1 MRYLYATAAAIAPLL
16 FACGANAQVAINSSR
31 TTPITTANPAGNG
44 PDDIIIVSGGT
55 IILSTGT
62 AVTVNSSNNFSINAN
77 ANITMSNAASGSTAV
92 LIEGGNTTDIVI
104 GGSIVITDDLAA
116 STDTDGDGDLDG
128 PFATGSDRFGIR
140 LNGPGAMTG
149 NITMQNGSSMLVEG
163 NQSFGISLESDL
175 VGNLT
180 NHGTIRV
187 VGTDSMGV
195 RSLGTIDG
203 NVYLGGNITT
213 LGGGSTAIG
222 LFGDI
227 TGGLSIQGT
236 ISSTGYRYTSRSTP
250 DFMSKLDAD
259 DLLQGGP
266 AVIIAG
272 NVAGGVTFGRPPA
285 NEDEDNSDEDGD
297 GIPDADEGTAQI
309 NVFGEAPAILVGSD
323 TQTVTLGV
331 AGSGDLAYGFINQG
345 SVTAQG
351 VYDGIEANAI
361 RFGVAG
367 GMDVIIEG
375 GILNTGTVAA
385 LAYDA
390 NSVGVR
396 LSSGVT
402 TPQFVNNGAL
412 TAASAS
418 NINSTVT
425 TLLVEAGANL
435 PVFVNN
441 GQFLAS
447 TGGGTADL
455 TALFDLSGTLTS
467 ITNTGS
473 MQANIFAND
482 AGDPITGTATLINVQ
497 ANTTGVTII
506 QDGIVDPD
514 SNEADSDGDG
524 VPDSDEP
531 FMVGAILL
539 GSGSDVVDIRNG
551 LVLSD
556 ISFGDGQD
564 TLSISGGAYVRGSMS
579 DSDGLLDISVSN
591 GVLDLSQTTMMDIS
605 NLTLGS
611 EGRFV
616 VSIDGNNNT
625 ASGFNVS
632 GTATIE
638 DGAELGVRFTS
649 LIDGTSSSR
658 FTVIDAGTLNFGN
671 LDLDA
676 ISDNAPYLFILDAG
690 ADLPNNQV
698 YIDVRRRTAEE
709 AGFISVE
716 TSAYDAIYGALD
728 RDSRILSAFINETD
742 RDGFI
747 NLYEQMLPD
756 HSGGPLLSL
765 ASGVDAVTRALVGRN
780 ASAQPGETSAWVQ
793 EITFYADK
801 DKTDTYGFRSEG
813 FGVAGGVEYGTR
825 NGAVGVSIAFTSSDL
840 EDPESEAQEN
850 LTANL
855 VELGLY
861 WRAQGQYWTTW
872 ARAAAG
878 YASFDATRQLVGGGL
893 NITNESSWNGF
904 TLAAAGGASYER
916 EYGRFTLRPEVYA
929 EYFSLSED
937 ARQEFGGGDG
947 FDLIIDER
955 DGHMFS
961 AVAAMNIAYTIDEN
975 SWLKPEF
982 RIGWRQ
988 NISVDPG
995 STIARFASGGPSF
1008 SLDPD
1013 TIEGGGPIIGVRLN
1027 VGNELGMLSVSA
1039 DAEMIGDY
1047 MRYMLLLRASFR
1059 F

>member
-16 FACGANAQVAINSSR
+16 FACGANAQVTIDSSR

-44 PDDIIIVSGGT
+44 AADIIIASGGT
-55 IILSTGT
+55 ITVTSGT
-62 AVTVNSSNNFSINAN
+62 AVTVNSDNDFSINAGG
-77 ANITMSNAASGSTAV
+77 NITMSNAANDTIGV
-92 LIEGGNTTDIVI
+92 LIEGGNTADITI
-104 GGSIVITDDLAA
+104 AGSITITDNI
-116 STDTDGDGDLDG
+116 TERTDGDSDGDLDG
-128 PFATGSDRFGIR
+128 PFATGSNRFGIR
-140 LNGPGAMTG
+140 LDDAGPLTG
-149 NITMQNGSSMLVEG
+149 NIRVQNGGVIQVEG
-163 NQSFGISLESDL
+163 NESYGISLESDL
-175 VGNLT
+175 IGNLT
-180 NHGTIRV
+180 NQGTIQV
-187 VGTDSMGV
+187 VGDNGMAV
-195 RSLGTIDG
+195 RALGDIDG
-203 NVYLGGNITT
+203 TVYLGGTVAT

-222 LFGDI
+222 MFGDI
-227 TGGLSIQGT
+227 SGGLNIQGSV
-236 ISSTGYRYTSRSTP
+236 SSTGYRYISRPS
-250 DFMSKLDAD
+250 DAAIENLDAD

-272 NVAGGVTFGRPPA
+272 NVAGGVTIGSRPA
-285 NEDEDNSDEDGD
+285 DEDENEADEDGD
-297 GIPDADEGTAQI
+297 GIPDADESTAQI
-309 NVFGEAPAILVGSD
+309 EVFGGAPAIVVGSD
-323 TQTVTLGV
+323 TQAITLGV
-331 AGSGDLAYGFINQG
+331 AGTGDLAYGFINQG
-345 SVTAQG
+345 GVSAQG
-351 VYDGIEANAI
+351 IYDGIEANGI
-361 RFGVAG
+361 RFGVEG
-367 GMDVIIEG
+367 GEAVTIEG
-375 GILNTGTVAA
+375 GILNSGRVSA

-390 NSVGVR
+390 NAVGIR

-402 TPQFVNNGAL
+402 TPQFINDGDM
-412 TAASAS
+412 TAAAS
-418 NINSTVT
+418 SDVSSTVT
-425 TLLVEAGANL
+425 TLLIEAGANL
-435 PVFVNN
+435 PTFINN

-447 TGGGTADL
+447 SGGGTADL
-455 TALFDLSGTLTS
+455 TALHDLSGTLTS

-473 MQANIFAND
+473 MQSNIFANA
-482 AGDPITGTATLINVQ
+482 AGDPITGSATLINVE

-506 QDGIVDPD
+506 QDGIASSPPGTTNPD
-514 SNEADSDGDG
+514 TDGDG

-531 FMVGAILL
+531 AMVGAIRF
-539 GSGSDVVDIRNG
+539 GSGADMFDIRNG
-551 LVLSD
+551 AVLGD
-556 ISFGDGQD
+556 ISFGDGLD
-564 TLSISGGAYVRGSMS
+564 TLSITGGAFVRGILS
-579 DSDGLLDISVSN
+579 DSDSLLDVAVSD
-591 GVLDLSQTTMMDIS
+591 GSLDLSQTTMMDIT
-605 NLTLGS
+605 NLTIGS
-611 EGRFV
+611 DGRLV
-616 VSIDGNNNT
+616 VSIDGNNGT
-625 ASGFNVS
+625 SSGFNVS
-632 GTATIE
+632 GTATLE

-649 LIDGTSSSR
+649 LIDGPGR
-658 FTVIDAGTLNFGN
+658 FTVIDANNLNFGN
-671 LDLDA
+671 LDLDGVA
-676 ISDNAPYLFILDAG
+676 ANAPYLFILDAG

-698 YIDVRRRTAEE
+698 YVDVRRRTAEE
-709 AGFISVE
+709 AGLISVE
-716 TSAYDAIYGALD
+716 ASAYDAIYDALD
-728 RDSRILSAFINETD
+728 RDAGILNAFINQSGRE
-742 RDGFI
+742 GFI
-747 NLYEQMLPD
+747 DLYEQMLPD

-813 FGVAGGVEYGTR
+813 FGVAGGVEYGTS
-825 NGAVGVSIAFTSSDL
+825 NGALGVSIAFTSSDL
-840 EDPESEAQEN
+840 EDPESEAEEN

-878 YASFDATRQLVGGGL
+878 YASFDADRQFVGGGL
-893 NITNESSWNGF
+893 NISNTSSWNGF

-937 ARQEFGGGDG
+937 AREEVGGGDG

-961 AVAAMNIAYTIDEN
+961 AVAAMNIAYTIDED

-995 STIARFASGGPSF
+995 ATIARFASGGPSF

-1013 TIEGGGPIIGVRLN
+1013 NIEGGGPIIGVRLN

>member
-16 FACGANAQVAINSSR
+16 FACGANAQVSIDTTR
-31 TTPITTANPAGNG
+31 TTPITTSNATGSGPANIFIVNG
-44 PDDIIIVSGGT
+44 GMISLT
-55 IILSTGT
+55 SGT
-62 AVTVNSSNNFSINAN
+62 AVTIDSNHTFELYERGSISLVNS
-77 ANITMSNAASGSTAV
+77 ASGSTGILVQA
-92 LIEGGNTTDIVI
+92 GNTTTLTIAGTIAV
-104 GGSIVITDDLAA
+104 
-116 STDTDGDGDLDG
+116 TDTHEAEDTDKDGDNDG
-128 PFATGSDRFGIR
+128 PFATGTDRYGIR
-140 LNGPGAMTG
+140 FAGAGAVTG
-149 NITMQNGSSMLVEG
+149 NLSLLTSSTILVEG
-163 NQSFGISLESDL
+163 NESFGISVESDL
-175 VGNLT
+175 IGNLVSQ
-180 NHGTIRV
+180 GTIRV
-187 VGTDSMGV
+187 VGDNSMAV

-203 NVYLGGNITT
+203 NVYLGGSITT
-213 LGGGSTAIG
+213 VGGGSTAVGI
-222 LFGDI
+222 FGDI
-227 TGGLSIQGT
+227 NGGLSIQGAIT
-236 ISSTGYRYTSRSTP
+236 SSGYRFTSRPS
-250 DFMSKLDAD
+250 DEVIAKLDAD

-266 AVIIAG
+266 AVIIAS
-272 NVAGGVTFGRPPA
+272 NVTGGVTFGRPPT
-285 NEDEDNSDEDGD
+285 NQDDDNPDEDNDGV
-297 GIPDADEGTAQI
+297 PDSSETTAEI
-309 NVFGEAPAILVGSD
+309 NVYGEAPAVVVGSA
-323 TQTVTLGV
+323 TQDVTLGV
-331 AGSGDLAYGFINQG
+331 AGTGDLAYGFINQG
-345 SVTAQG
+345 QISAQG
-351 VYDGIEANAI
+351 IYDGVTANAI
-361 RFGVAG
+361 QFGVDG
-367 GMDVIIEG
+367 GHSVFIEG
-375 GILNTGTVAA
+375 GIFNSGTIAA

-390 NSVGVR
+390 DAVAIR
-396 LSSGVT
+396 LSAGVST
-402 TPQFVNNGAL
+402 DQFINNGAL

-418 NINSTVT
+418 DVTSNVT
-425 TLLVEAGANL
+425 TLLIEAGANL
-435 PVFVNN
+435 PVFINN

-447 TGGGTADL
+447 SGGGTADL
-455 TALFDLSGTLTS
+455 TGILDLSGTLTS

-482 AGDPITGTATLINVQ
+482 NGDPITGTTTLINVE
-497 ANTTGVTII
+497 ANTTGVTLI
-506 QDGIVDPD
+506 QEGIVDPD
-514 SNEADSDGDG
+514 SDGPDTDGDG
-524 VPDSDEP
+524 VPDNREP
-531 FMVGAILL
+531 AMVGNIRL
-539 GSGSDVVDIRNG
+539 GSGADLVDIRNG
-551 LVLSD
+551 TVLGD
-556 ISFGDGQD
+556 ISFGDGLD
-564 TLSISGGAYVRGSMS
+564 TFLISGGAIVRGAIE
-579 DSDGLLDISVSN
+579 DSDGLLDITVAN
-591 GVLDLSQTTMMDIS
+591 GVLDLNQTTTTDIS
-605 NLTLGS
+605 NLTIGGD
-611 EGRFV
+611 GRLV
-616 VSIDGNNNT
+616 VNIDGNTNS

-632 GTATIE
+632 GTATVE

-649 LIDGTSSSR
+649 LIDGPSR

-671 LDLDA
+671 LDMDGIA
-676 ISDNAPYLFILDAG
+676 ANAPYLFILDAG

-698 YIDVRRRTAEE
+698 YVDVRRRTAEE
-709 AGFISVE
+709 AGFIRVE
-716 TSAYDAIYGALD
+716 ASAYDAIYEALD
-728 RDSRILSAFINETD
+728 RDSRVLSAFLNQTG
-742 RDGFI
+742 RDDFI

-780 ASAQPGETSAWVQ
+780 ASAQPGEASAWVQ

-850 LTANL
+850 LTASL

-878 YASFDATRQLVGGGL
+878 YASFDATRQLVGGGV
-893 NITNESSWNGF
+893 NITNESSWNGY

-916 EYGRFTLRPEVYA
+916 DYGRFTLRPEVYA

-937 ARQEFGGGDG
+937 AREEVGGGDG
-947 FDLIIDER
+947 FDLIIDGR

-961 AVAAMNIAYTIDEN
+961 AVAAMNVAYSLGEN

-1013 TIEGGGPIIGVRLN
+1013 TIEGGGPIVGFRLN

>member
-16 FACGANAQVAINSSR
+16 FACGANAQVVVDSAR

-55 IILSTGT
+55 ITLTSGT
-62 AVTVNSSNNFSINAN
+62 AVTVNSSNDFSINAN
-77 ANITMSNAASGSTAV
+77 GNITMSNSASGSTAI
-92 LIEGGNTTDIVI
+92 LIEGGNTTDITI
-104 GGSIVITDDLAA
+104 AGSIVVSDDLTEN
-116 STDTDGDGDLDG
+116 TDSDEDGDFDG
-128 PFATGSDRFGIR
+128 PFATGSNRFGIR
-140 LNGPGAMTG
+140 LNDAGAMTG
-149 NITMQNGSSMLVEG
+149 NVIMQNGSTMLVEG
-163 NQSFGISLESDL
+163 NESFGISLESDL
-175 VGNLT
+175 IGNLT
-180 NHGTIRV
+180 NQGTIRV
-187 VGTDSMGV
+187 IGDNSMAV
-195 RSLGTIDG
+195 RALGMIDG
-203 NVYLGGNITT
+203 TVYLGGSISTV
-213 LGGGSTAIG
+213 GGGSTAIG
-222 LFGDI
+222 MFGDI
-227 TGGLSIQGT
+227 TGGLNIQGSV
-236 ISSTGYRYTSRSTP
+236 SSTGYRYTSRSS
-250 DFMSKLDAD
+250 DEFISNLDAD

-285 NEDEDNSDEDGD
+285 DEDENETDEDGD
-297 GIPDADEGTAQI
+297 GIADADEEGAQI

-323 TQTVTLGV
+323 TQTVTLGL
-331 AGSGDLAYGFINQG
+331 AGTGDLAYGFINQG
-345 SVTAQG
+345 SVSAQG
-351 VYDGIEANAI
+351 VYDGIEANGI
-361 RFGVAG
+361 RFGLEG
-367 GMDVIIEG
+367 GQDVIIEG
-375 GILNTGTVAA
+375 GILNTGSVAA

-390 NSVGVR
+390 NAVGVR

-402 TPQFVNNGAL
+402 TPQFINDGSL

-418 NINSTVT
+418 DLNTTVT
-425 TLLVEAGANL
+425 TVLIEAGASL
-435 PVFVNN
+435 PTFINN

-447 TGGGTADL
+447 SGGGTADL
-455 TALFDLSGTLTS
+455 TALLDLSGTLTS

-473 MQANIFAND
+473 MQSNMFANE
-482 AGDPITGTATLINVQ
+482 AGDPITGTTTLINVE
-497 ANTTGVTII
+497 ANTTGVTLI

-514 SNEADSDGDG
+514 SEGDDADGDG
-524 VPDSDEP
+524 VLDDDEP
-531 FMVGAILL
+531 SMVGAIRL
-539 GSGSDVVDIRNG
+539 GSGADVVDIRNG
-551 LVLSD
+551 TVLSD
-556 ISFGDGQD
+556 ISFGDGLD
-564 TLSISGGAYVRGSMS
+564 TLSITGGAFVRGSLS
-579 DSDGLLDISVSN
+579 DSDSLLDISVAD
-591 GVLDLSQTTMMDIS
+591 GVLDLSQTTIMDIS
-605 NLTLGS
+605 NLTVGS
-611 EGRFV
+611 DGRFV
-616 VSIDGNNNT
+616 VSIDGDTNS

-649 LIDGTSSSR
+649 LIDGPSR
-658 FTVIDAGTLNFGN
+658 FTIIDAGTLNFGN

-698 YIDVRRRTAEE
+698 YVDVRRRTAEE

-716 TSAYDAIYGALD
+716 ASAYDAIYEALD
-728 RDSRILSAFINETD
+728 RDAGILTAFINQSD
-742 RDGFI
+742 RDEFL

-813 FGVAGGVEYGTR
+813 FGVAGGVEYGTT
-825 NGAVGVSIAFTSSDL
+825 NGALGVSIAFTSSDL

-878 YASFDATRQLVGGGL
+878 YASFDADRQFVGGGL
-893 NITNESSWNGF
+893 NISNESSWNGF

-916 EYGRFTLRPEVYA
+916 DYGRFTLRPEVYA

-937 ARQEFGGGDG
+937 AREEVGGGAG

-961 AVAAMNIAYTIDEN
+961 AVAAMNIAYTIDED

-1013 TIEGGGPIIGVRLN
+1013 TIEGGGPIIGFRLN

>member
-16 FACGANAQVAINSSR
+16 FACGANAQVVISTAR
-31 TTPITTANPAGNG
+31 TTPITTSNATGSGAADIRISAGGAINLT
-44 PDDIIIVSGGT
+44 S
-55 IILSTGT
+55 GT
-62 AVTVNSSNNFSINAN
+62 AVTVDSSNNLTIDAQGSISF
-77 ANITMSNAASGSTAV
+77 SNATDGATGIRIAA
-92 LIEGGNTTDIVI
+92 GHTTDITVAGSVI
-104 GGSIVITDDLAA
+104 VLDSLGEPTDADN
-116 STDTDGDGDLDG
+116 DGDLDG
-128 PFATGSDRFGIR
+128 PFATGSGRYGIR

-149 NITMQNGSSMLVEG
+149 SLNIQESATILVEG
-163 NQSFGISLESDL
+163 NNSYGVSLESAL
-175 VGNLT
+175 NGNLI
-180 NHGTIRV
+180 NQGSIRV
-187 VGTDSMGV
+187 VGDNTMAV
-195 RSLGTIDG
+195 RILGTIDG
-203 NVYLGGNITT
+203 NVYLGGAIAS
-213 LGGGSTAIG
+213 LGENSTAIAV
-222 LFGDI
+222 LDDI
-227 TGGLSIQGT
+227 TGGLSIQGS
-236 ISSTGYRYTSRSTP
+236 ISSTGYRYTSRST
-250 DFMSKLDAD
+250 DEFMAKLDAD

-266 AVIIAG
+266 AVIIGG
-272 NVAGGVTFGRPPA
+272 NVAGGVNLGRPPA
-285 NEDEDNSDEDGD
+285 NLDTNDPDEDGD
-297 GIPDADEGTAQI
+297 GIPDATEGTAQI
-309 NVFGEAPAILVGSD
+309 NVFGAAPAVLIGSA

-331 AGSGDLAYGFINQG
+331 VGTGDRAFGFINEG
-345 SVTAQG
+345 AVNAQG
-351 VYDGIEANAI
+351 VYNGVQANGL

-367 GMDVIIEG
+367 GQDVIVEG
-375 GILNTGTVAA
+375 GILNSGTVAA

-390 NSVGVR
+390 DAVAVR

-402 TPQFVNNGAL
+402 TPQFVNDGAL

-418 NINSTVT
+418 TVNSTVT
-425 TLLVEAGANL
+425 GVLIEAGANL
-435 PVFVNN
+435 PTFINN

-447 TGGGTADL
+447 SGGGTAAL
-455 TALFDLSGTLTS
+455 TGLLDLSGTLTS

-473 MQANIFAND
+473 MQANIFANET
-482 AGDPITGTATLINVQ
+482 GDPITGTTTLINVQ
-497 ANTTGVTII
+497 ANTSGVTII
-506 QDGIVDPD
+506 QDGIASPPTADNPD
-514 SNEADSDGDG
+514 TDGDG

-531 FMVGAILL
+531 SMVGAILL
-539 GSGSDVVDIRNG
+539 GSGADVVDIRNG
-551 LVLSD
+551 VVLGD
-556 ISFGDGQD
+556 ISFGDGMD
-564 TLSISGGAYVRGSMS
+564 TLLISGGAIVRGAID
-579 DSDGLLDISVSN
+579 DSDGLLDITVAN
-591 GVLDLSQTTMMDIS
+591 GVLDLNQTTTTDIS
-605 NLTLGS
+605 NLTIGGD
-611 EGRFV
+611 GRLV
-616 VSIDGNNNT
+616 VNIDGSTNS

-632 GTATIE
+632 GTATVQ

-649 LIDGTSSSR
+649 LIDGPSR

-671 LDLDA
+671 LDLDGIA
-676 ISDNAPYLFILDAG
+676 ANAPYLFILDAG

-709 AGFISVE
+709 AGFIRVE
-716 TSAYDAIYGALD
+716 ASAYDAIYEALD
-728 RDSRILSAFINETD
+728 RDSRVLTAFINQTG
-742 RDGFI
+742 RDDFI

-780 ASAQPGETSAWVQ
+780 ASAQPGEASAWVQ

-825 NGAVGVSIAFTSSDL
+825 NGALGVSIAFTSSDL

-850 LTANL
+850 LTASL

-878 YASFDATRQLVGGGL
+878 YASFDATRQLVGDGL
-893 NITNESSWNGF
+893 NITNESSWNGY

-916 EYGRFTLRPEVYA
+916 DYGRFTLRPEVYA

-937 ARQEFGGGDG
+937 AREEVGGGDG
-947 FDLIIDER
+947 FDLIIDKR

-961 AVAAMNIAYTIDEN
+961 AVAAMNVAYSLGEN

-1013 TIEGGGPIIGVRLN
+1013 TIEGGGPIVGFRLN

>member
-1 MRYLYATAAAIAPLL
+1 MRYIYATAAAIAPLL
-16 FACGANAQVAINSSR
+16 FACGANAQVSIDTTR
-31 TTPITTANPAGNG
+31 TTPITTSNATGSGPANIFIVNG
-44 PDDIIIVSGGT
+44 GMISLT
-55 IILSTGT
+55 SGT
-62 AVTVNSSNNFSINAN
+62 AVTIDSNHTFELYERGSISLVNS
-77 ANITMSNAASGSTAV
+77 ASGSTGILVQA
-92 LIEGGNTTDIVI
+92 GNTTTLTIAGTIAV
-104 GGSIVITDDLAA
+104 
-116 STDTDGDGDLDG
+116 TDTHEPEDTDKDGDNDG
-128 PFATGSDRFGIR
+128 PFATGTDRYGIR
-140 LNGPGAMTG
+140 FAGAGAVTG
-149 NITMQNGSSMLVEG
+149 NLSLLTSSTILVEG
-163 NQSFGISLESDL
+163 NESFGISVESDL
-175 VGNLT
+175 IGNLVSQ
-180 NHGTIRV
+180 GTIRV
-187 VGTDSMGV
+187 VGDNSMAV

-203 NVYLGGNITT
+203 NVYLGGSITT
-213 LGGGSTAIG
+213 VGGGSTAVGI
-222 LFGDI
+222 FGDI
-227 TGGLSIQGT
+227 NGGLSIQGAIT
-236 ISSTGYRYTSRSTP
+236 SSGYRFTSRPS
-250 DFMSKLDAD
+250 DEVIAKLDAD

-266 AVIIAG
+266 AVIIAS
-272 NVAGGVTFGRPPA
+272 NVTGGVTFGRPPT
-285 NEDEDNSDEDGD
+285 NQDDDNPDEDNDGV
-297 GIPDADEGTAQI
+297 PDSSETTAEI
-309 NVFGEAPAILVGSD
+309 NVYGEAPAVVVGSA
-323 TQTVTLGV
+323 TQDVTLGV
-331 AGSGDLAYGFINQG
+331 AGTGDLAYGFINQG
-345 SVTAQG
+345 QISAQG
-351 VYDGIEANAI
+351 IYDGVTANAI
-361 RFGVAG
+361 QFGVDG
-367 GMDVIIEG
+367 GHSVFIEG
-375 GILNTGTVAA
+375 GIFNSGTIAA

-390 NSVGVR
+390 DAVAIR
-396 LSSGVT
+396 LSAGVST
-402 TPQFVNNGAL
+402 DQFINNGAL

-418 NINSTVT
+418 DVTSNVT
-425 TLLVEAGANL
+425 TLLIEAGANL
-435 PVFVNN
+435 PVFINN

-447 TGGGTADL
+447 SGGGTADL
-455 TALFDLSGTLTS
+455 TGILDLSGTLTS

-482 AGDPITGTATLINVQ
+482 NGDPITGTTTLINVE
-497 ANTTGVTII
+497 ANTTGVTLI
-506 QDGIVDPD
+506 QEGIVDPD
-514 SNEADSDGDG
+514 SDGPDTDGDG
-524 VPDSDEP
+524 VPDNREP
-531 FMVGAILL
+531 AMVGNIRL
-539 GSGSDVVDIRNG
+539 GSGADLVDIRNG
-551 LVLSD
+551 TVLGD
-556 ISFGDGQD
+556 ISFGDGLD
-564 TLSISGGAYVRGSMS
+564 TFLISGGAIVRGAIE
-579 DSDGLLDISVSN
+579 DSDGLLDITVAN
-591 GVLDLSQTTMMDIS
+591 GVLDLNQTTTTDIS
-605 NLTLGS
+605 NLTIGGD
-611 EGRFV
+611 GRLV
-616 VSIDGNNNT
+616 VNIDGSTNS

-632 GTATIE
+632 GTATIQ

-649 LIDGTSSSR
+649 LIDGPSR

-671 LDLDA
+671 LDLDGIA
-676 ISDNAPYLFILDAG
+676 ANAPYLFILDAG

-709 AGFISVE
+709 AGFIRVE
-716 TSAYDAIYGALD
+716 ASAYDAIYEALD
-728 RDSRILSAFINETD
+728 RDSRVLTAFINQTG
-742 RDGFI
+742 RDDFI

-780 ASAQPGETSAWVQ
+780 ASAQPGEASAWVQ

-825 NGAVGVSIAFTSSDL
+825 NGALGVSIAFTSSDL

-850 LTANL
+850 LTASL

-878 YASFDATRQLVGGGL
+878 YASFDATRQLVGGGV
-893 NITNESSWNGF
+893 NITNESSWNGY

-916 EYGRFTLRPEVYA
+916 DYGRFTLRPEVYA

-937 ARQEFGGGDG
+937 AREEVGGGDG
-947 FDLIIDER
+947 FDLIIDGR

-961 AVAAMNIAYTIDEN
+961 AVAAMNVAYSLGEN

-1013 TIEGGGPIIGVRLN
+1013 TIEGGGPIVGFRLN

>member
-16 FACGANAQVAINSSR
+16 FACGANAQVVINTAR
-31 TTPITTANPAGNG
+31 TTPITTANATGSG
-44 PDDIIIVSGGT
+44 PDDIFIRNGGSIVLTS
-55 IILSTGT
+55 GT
-62 AVTVNSSNNFSINAN
+62 AVTINSSNTFEIEDTGSIAMINA
-77 ANITMSNAASGSTAV
+77 ADGATAV
-92 LIEGGNTTDIVI
+92 LVEAGNTTT
-104 GGSIVITDDLAA
+104 ITIAGAIAVTDSLEQYE
-116 STDTDGDGDLDG
+116 DTDGDGIPDG
-128 PFATGSDRFGIR
+128 PFATGSGRYGIR
-140 LNGPGAMTG
+140 LIGAGDVTG
-149 NITMQNGSSMLVEG
+149 NIDLLSGASILVEG
-163 NQSFGISLESDL
+163 NESFGISLESNL
-175 VGNLT
+175 IGNLI
-180 NHGTIRV
+180 NLGSVRV
-187 VGTDSMGV
+187 VGDNSMAV
-195 RSLGTIDG
+195 RALGNVDG
-203 NVYLGGNITT
+203 NVYLGGSISTT
-213 LGGGSTAIG
+213 GGGSTAIG
-222 LFGDI
+222 MFGDI
-227 TGGLSIQGT
+227 TGGLSIQGSIT
-236 ISSTGYRYTSRSTP
+236 STGYRYTSRPTQEVI
-250 DFMSKLDAD
+250 DKLDAD

-272 NVAGGVTFGRPPA
+272 NVAGGVTLGRPPT
-285 NEDEDNSDEDGD
+285 NEDPDNPDEDGD
-297 GIPDADEGTAQI
+297 GVPDAEEGTAQI
-309 NVFGEAPAILVGSD
+309 TVYGEAPAILVGSA
-323 TQTVTLGV
+323 TQDVTLGLV
-331 AGSGDLAYGFINQG
+331 GTGDLAYGFINQG
-345 SVTAQG
+345 EVTAQG
-351 VYDGIEANAI
+351 IYDGVTANGI
-361 RFGVAG
+361 RFGVDG
-367 GMDVIIEG
+367 GHAVIIEG
-375 GILNTGTVAA
+375 GILNAGTVAA
-385 LAYDA
+385 LAYNAD
-390 NSVGVR
+390 SVGVR
-396 LSSGVT
+396 LADGVT
-402 TPQFVNNGAL
+402 TPQFINDGAL

-418 NINSTVT
+418 TVNSTVT
-425 TLLVEAGANL
+425 TLLIEAGANL
-435 PVFVNN
+435 PTFINN

-447 TGGGTADL
+447 SGGGTADL
-455 TALFDLSGTLTS
+455 TGVLDLSGTLTS

-482 AGDPITGTATLINVQ
+482 DGDPITGTATLINVE

-514 SNEADSDGDG
+514 SDGVDTDGDG
-524 VPDSDEP
+524 VPDSAEP
-531 FMVGAILL
+531 SMVGAILL
-539 GSGSDVVDIRNG
+539 GSGADVVDIRNG
-551 LVLSD
+551 TVLSD
-556 ISFGDGQD
+556 ISFGDGLD
-564 TLSISGGAYVRGSMS
+564 TLSITGGAFVRGGLT
-579 DSDGLLDISVSN
+579 DSDGLLDITVAD
-591 GVLDLSQTTMMDIS
+591 GVLDLSQTTTTDIS
-605 NLTLGS
+605 NLTIGS

-649 LIDGTSSSR
+649 LIDGPSR

-671 LDLDA
+671 LDMDGIA
-676 ISDNAPYLFILDAG
+676 ANAPYLFILDAG

-716 TSAYDAIYGALD
+716 ASAYDAIYEALD
-728 RDSRILSAFINETD
+728 RDSRVLAAFINQTG
-742 RDGFI
+742 RDDFI

-813 FGVAGGVEYGTR
+813 FGVAGGVEYGTS

-878 YASFDATRQLVGGGL
+878 YASFDATRQLVGDGL

-1013 TIEGGGPIIGVRLN
+1013 TIEGGGPIIGFRLN